1 MKTYNLTCRKVIK
14 QDTESNTVL
23 STYWVVI
30 DSNDTKDFPLGLII
44 SSEHTA
50 KQLLRE
56 GNKDP
61 GLGPPFLDRDFEE
74 WLNDLSLTSLN
85 NLRIKPRHDL
95 KILSPKNTCRVS
107 LLDEEIPQEYDT
119 FNAICYV
126 EKYTVDEEYDYVFL
140 LISLERRHFTEEYIA
155 VNGKCGDKERTQ
167 ADHDNKIN
175 SLIRD
180 GMSIRESYVQLESL
194 VKNINS
200 KLEELLENM
209 FYSNNSMLNRIN
221 NLEVKVVNLEKEE
234 YVKVK
239 DFNVIELFFKGGIK
253 NLFVFFF
260 ILLVFKEMFISG
272 PLQHIR
278 LLHLIEGLFNNS
290 LSSSSE
296 PIEQSQ

>member
-14 QDTESNTVL
+14 QDPTSNTVL
-23 STYWVVI
+23 SEYWVVI

-56 GNKDP
+56 GNKDS

-74 WLNDLSLTSLN
+74 WLNGLSLTSLN

-95 KILSPKNTCRVS
+95 KILSPKTACRVS
-107 LLDEEIPQEYDT
+107 LLDEEIPQEYDA

-140 LISLERRHFTEEYIA
+140 LISLERRHFTEEYIT
-155 VNGKCGDKERTQ
+155 VNTNRDKDSAQ

-239 DFNVIELFFKGGIK
+239 DFNVVELFFKGGIK

-278 LLHLIEGLFNNS
+278 LLHLIEGLFNNG

-296 PIEQSQ
+296 PIEPPQ